1 MQVNKNHAPLTCW
14 IVTEGMVGTENQCL
28 GVAAALGVTP
38 SVKRITLRQP
48 WKTLS
53 PWLGAETAR
62 TFTPPLEGPWP
73 DILLA
78 SGRKSIA
85 ASRYIKKQSGGKT
98 LTVQIQDPRID
109 PKYFDLVA
117 VPAHDPTRG
126 PNVIVTDGA
135 PNLITP
141 EKLQSAKE
149 KWAGAFSS
157 LPAPRIAVLIG
168 GSSRAHKMTQNIA
181 RDMGEK
187 LAHLARTQHAG
198 LMITASRRT
207 GEENIAALRAT
218 LSGTDAFIWDGTG
231 DNPYHGMLA
240 WADYIVVTSD
250 SVSMLSDAG
259 TTGKPVYMIPLDG
272 GSARFD
278 RFHVGLIG
286 KGVVRVFDGTLEH
299 WSYTPLNA
307 AQIIADAVIN
317 ALGQKKN

>member
-1 MQVNKNHAPLTCW
+1 MQVNKNPPPFSCW

-28 GVAAALGVTP
+28 GVAAALGVAAE
-38 SVKRITLRQP
+38 VKRIRLRQP
-48 WKTLS
+48 WKALS
-53 PWLGAETAR
+53 PFLGAETSC
-62 TFTPPLEGPWP
+62 TFDPPLAGPWP
-73 DILLA
+73 DLLLA

-109 PKYFDLVA
+109 PKQFDIVA

-126 PNVIVTDGA
+126 DNVIVTDGA

-141 EKLQSAKE
+141 QKLQAAKE
-149 KWAGAFSS
+149 KWADAFSS

-168 GSSRAHKMTQNIA
+168 GSSKAHKMTKDIA
-181 RDMGEK
+181 RSVGEK
-187 LAHLARTQHAG
+187 LAQLARTQNAG

-207 GEENIAALRAT
+207 GEENIAALRAA
-218 LSGTDAFIWDGTG
+218 LDGTNAYFWDGTG

-240 WADYIVVTSD
+240 WADTIVVTSD

-259 TTGKPVYMIPLDG
+259 TTGKPVYMIPLEG

-299 WSYTPLNA
+299 WTYTPLNA
-307 AQIIADAVIN
+307 AQAIANAVIN